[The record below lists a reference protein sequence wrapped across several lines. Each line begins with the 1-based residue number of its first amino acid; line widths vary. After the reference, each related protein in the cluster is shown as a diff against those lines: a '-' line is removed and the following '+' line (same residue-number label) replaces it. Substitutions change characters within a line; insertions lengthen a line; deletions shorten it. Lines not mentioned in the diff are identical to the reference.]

1 MQNIVQKLHKK
12 IFSGCTIEVSA
23 VITNNKNAAGIQ
35 KAADLGVRCEI
46 LPHTDFESRESFDAA
61 LVDLIRGFS
70 PDLTVLAGFM
80 RILTPVFT
88 DSIAAIN
95 IHPSLLPLFKG
106 KDGIK
111 ESFESGMKVGGVSVH
126 RVSEGMDDG
135 EIIAQRCLPI
145 LKTDTFES
153 YKKRVH
159 AVEHEIYPE
168 AVLEALGLS

>member
-23 VITNNKNAAGIQ
+23 VITNNKNAPGIQ
-35 KAADLGVRCEI
+35 KAADLGIRCEI

-61 LVDLIRGFS
+61 LVDLIMGFS

-111 ESFESGMKVGGVSVH
+111 ESFEEHQM
-126 RVSEGMDDG
+126 R
-135 EIIAQRCLPI
+135 I
-145 LKTDTFES
+145 LKNYTIIT
-153 YKKRVH
+153 
-159 AVEHEIYPE
+159 
-168 AVLEALGLS
+168 LC

>member
-23 VITNNKNAAGIQ
+23 VITNNKNAPGKQ

-88 DSIAAIN
+88 DNIAAIN
-95 IHPSLLPLFKG
+95 IHAPSVLFAAFSVYALSGYGVYAWRKAKG
-106 KDGIK
+106 VPTSVIALSKNEPD
-111 ESFESGMKVGGVSVH
+111 EQSLHSG
-126 RVSEGMDDG
+126 
-135 EIIAQRCLPI
+135 
-145 LKTDTFES
+145 F
-153 YKKRVH
+153 
-159 AVEHEIYPE
+159 
-168 AVLEALGLS
+168 